1 MYDYPPEKDFPNFR
15 KNFGPRGVLHSW
27 ASDKDNSTEE
37 PRWGRVGKQK
47 IEDTGPLTRER
58 MLTCDEEFAG
68 AANRALPETPYT
80 DNELPKSALCSPQ
93 K

>member
-15 KNFGPRGVLHSW
+15 KNFGHRGVLHSW
-27 ASDKDNSTEE
+27 ASDKDDSTEE

-68 AANRALPETPYT
+68 G
-80 DNELPKSALCSPQ
+80 
-93 K
+93 